1 MSSSNALFSTEKR
14 ATPPWP
20 CSRAHRTHLVA
31 TWPWLGA
38 GAMAMRNA
46 GRVSLHTVQWWIFS
60 LEQQQAHGSA

>member
-20 CSRAHRTHLVA
+20 CSRAHRTHLEG
-31 TWPWLGA
+31 TCLGA

>member
-31 TWPWLGA
+31 TCLL

-60 LEQQQAHGSA
+60 LEQQQAHWSA